1 MKNNRRTLL
10 KAGAWSA
17 PAIIASAT
25 VPAYAASRAQIQ
37 SGLFVTTQN
46 DGGFVGY
53 SGSTTSTGHATTPS
67 AYFSAPAGSQEA
79 DLNWNDATS
88 KPTNSSSYTNGE
100 GSFTPVTNGGTTSAG
115 SYTTSSGFWFSV
127 PTTSLTSGTSY
138 ISGSTA
144 TLAAGAVFVTQV
156 EFTIPAGTN
165 ASYPG
170 ANVTVAGQTW
180 NKQISGT
187 RTAQTSSTAYLQTVT
202 AAGNWVASAP
212 TNTKNADGS
221 YTFRGTITY
230 ATTQAITVTQTG
242 TKYYAQTEIM
252 PATVQM
258 YPGYGWN
265 YFQLTSS
272 IQKASISYTAN
283 GTTTS
288 TTITGQT
295 TTSRINP

>member
-1 MKNNRRTLL
+1 MNTNRRNLI
-10 KAGAWSA
+10 KGAAWSA
-17 PAIIASAT
+17 PVVIAST
-25 VPAYAASRAQIQ
+25 TIPAYAASRVNIQ
-37 SGLFVTTQN
+37 SGLFVTAQN

-53 SGSTTSTGHATTPS
+53 SGSATSTGHATTPT

-100 GSFTPVTNGGTTSAG
+100 GSFTPVTNGGTASAG

-127 PTTSLTSGTSY
+127 PTTSVTSGTNY
-138 ISGSTA
+138 IAGSTA

-156 EFTIPAGTN
+156 EFTIPAGAN
-165 ASYPG
+165 ASWPG
-170 ANVTVAGQTW
+170 ANVKIAGQTW

-187 RTAQTSSTAYLQTVT
+187 RTAQTSSTPYLQTVT

-230 ATTQAITVTQTG
+230 TTTQAITVTQSG

-258 YPGYGWN
+258 NPAYGWN
-265 YFQLTSS
+265 YFQLTST

-288 TTITGQT
+288 TSITGQT